1 MNCVLVIEQIKELK
15 KKNPEFLQTKQ
26 VTDYLKKRKGPA
38 DESLMEITINCI
50 PIQNS
55 SKNKL

>member
-1 MNCVLVIEQIKELK
+1 MIEQIKELK